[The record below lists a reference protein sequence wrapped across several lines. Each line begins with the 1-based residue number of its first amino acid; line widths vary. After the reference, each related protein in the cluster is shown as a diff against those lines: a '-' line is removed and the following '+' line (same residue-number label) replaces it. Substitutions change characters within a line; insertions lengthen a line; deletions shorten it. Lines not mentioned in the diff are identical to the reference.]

1 MSPHGQRRSNPG
13 LRWLNV
19 AVRGLHLAAVIG
31 LGAAL
36 LGAPLS
42 PQQQSHGVLLSG
54 FALFALDLWGKPR
67 MLLEWSGAA
76 LVLKLAAV
84 AAMAFFAE
92 WRVPLFWGV
101 VVWSAVFAHA
111 PASFRHAS
119 WWKQA

>member
-42 PQQQSHGVLLSG
+42 PST
-54 FALFALDLWGKPR
+54 FTITALKP
-67 MLLEWSGAA
+67 G
-76 LVLKLAAV
+76 
-84 AAMAFFAE
+84 
-92 WRVPLFWGV
+92 
-101 VVWSAVFAHA
+101 
-111 PASFRHAS
+111 PASSRRKIFFISRRFTRRRYNITT
-119 WWKQA
+119 